1 MKHNVKIVAIGA
13 GSYVFGPGVLAGI
26 LQTHR
31 LNGAEVALVDIDEE
45 MLQGMLGVGRR
56 LADEAGTDAT
66 LSAHTG
72 WDEPMDG
79 ADFVICSAAP
89 QLRERFAADCGII
102 QRLLPQ
108 HVITEFG
115 GVAGLSYSARQIAFM
130 ETIAESM
137 RRRCPQAW
145 FLTVSNPL
153 PRTCQ
158 AMHEMG
164 IRTAGF
170 CSAALEGYS
179 MLWHLFE
186 GENIRFPFQE
196 ARDRWEVT
204 MGGLN
209 HFSWVLGLRDRR
221 TGEDLLGE
229 VRERLEK
236 GASSAWPHSDEISRR
251 VGYLMVPND
260 HHTQDFLPPRPN
272 AVNRGHASHGNEDQR
287 RERIETLRAVGS
299 RQLPLETVTGRVSWE
314 KPVDMIAGLVCGQVA
329 SFEALNLSNGSEQ
342 ASGLPEQVFV
352 ETPAEVAA
360 SGPVPQALEI
370 PPRVLDL
377 LRPAAQQ
384 SDRIVKACLRRDR
397 EALLDCVE
405 QEPTILDKSGGRV
418 ALAECLEAHADLIGE
433 WR

>member
-1 MKHNVKIVAIGA
+1 
-13 GSYVFGPGVLAGI
+13 
-26 LQTHR
+26 
-31 LNGAEVALVDIDEE
+31 
-45 MLQGMLGVGRR
+45 
-56 LADEAGTDAT
+56 
-66 LSAHTG
+66 
-72 WDEPMDG
+72 
-79 ADFVICSAAP
+79 VICSAAP
-89 QLRERFAADCGII
+89 QLRERFAADCELIG
-102 QRLLPQ
+102 RLLPQ

-130 ETIAESM
+130 QTIAESM
-137 RRRCPQAW
+137 RRRCPKAW

-186 GENIRFPFQE
+186 GENIAFPFDE
-196 ARDRWEVT
+196 ARSRWEAT

-209 HFSWVLGLRDRR
+209 HFSWVLGLRDRQ

-229 VRERLEK
+229 VRKRLEK
-236 GASSAWPHSDEISRR
+236 GASSGWPHSDEISRR

-287 RERIETLRAVGS
+287 RERIETLRGVGS
-299 RQLPLETVTGRVSWE
+299 GRLPLETVTGRLSWE
-314 KPVDMIAGLVCGQVA
+314 KPVDMIAGLLGGRVANFEGLNLVNDSGQVP
-329 SFEALNLSNGSEQ
+329 
-342 ASGLPEQVFV
+342 GLPPQVFV
-352 ETPAEVAA
+352 ETPADVAA
-360 SGPVPQALEI
+360 SGPVPASLDI
-370 PPRVLDL
+370 PERVMDL
-377 LRPAAQQ
+377 LGPTAEQT
-384 SDRIVKACLRRDR
+384 DRIVKACLNRDR

-405 QEPTILDKSGGRV
+405 QEPTILNKSGGRV
-418 ALAECLEAHADLIGE
+418 ALNECLNAHADLIGE
-433 WR
+433 WD